1 MSSDV
6 RTAVVLD
13 RHPLWLDAIGCVLE
27 GEGITVVG
35 KTTQGWRAVELI
47 GELLP
52 NLLVTEIT
60 VGGTPGDGL
69 TCVREARERHPEL
82 RAIVVS
88 AQSEPESIDAALEAG
103 ALAYVVKT
111 AQPEDIASAVRQAF
125 EHSIYLP
132 RTRRGGTSGATRSSS
147 AAAGL
152 TRRER
157 EILRLASEG
166 YSNSELARML
176 WVTEQTVKFHLS
188 NIYRKLKVSNR
199 TEAARW
205 AQLHGLL
212 SEERTQ
218 LSVA

>member
-1 MSSDV
+1 MSSEV

-13 RHPLWLDAIGCVLE
+13 RHPLWLDAIGRVLE

-35 KTTQGWRAVELI
+35 KTTQGSRAIELI
-47 GELLP
+47 AELLP

-60 VGGTPGDGL
+60 VDGTSGDGAAWL
-69 TCVREARERHPEL
+69 REARDRHPVL
-82 RAIVVS
+82 RTIVIS
-88 AQSEPESIDAALEAG
+88 AQSEPEYIDAALEAG

-125 EHSIYLP
+125 DHSIFLP
-132 RTRRGGTSGATRSSS
+132 GVRRTAVAVRTTS
-147 AAAGL
+147 AAAQL

-157 EILRLASEG
+157 EILQLAAEG

-188 NIYRKLKVSNR
+188 NIYRKLEVSNR

-212 SEERTQ
+212 SDERRR
-218 LSVA
+218 LNVA